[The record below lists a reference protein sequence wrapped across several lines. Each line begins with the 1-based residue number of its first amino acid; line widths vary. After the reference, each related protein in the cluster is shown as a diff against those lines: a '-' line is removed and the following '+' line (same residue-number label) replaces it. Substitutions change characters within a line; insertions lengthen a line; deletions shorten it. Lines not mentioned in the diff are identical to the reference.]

1 MSFRFM
7 LDVLHQIFP
16 EIFMIIQ
23 IMKSFFQIVIIIA
36 TRGVWE
42 I

>member
-1 MSFRFM
+1 M
-7 LDVLHQIFP
+7 LDVLHQIFT

-23 IMKSFFQIVIIIA
+23 IMKSFFQIVIIPA